1 MQTRRSMLQALFAT
15 GATLLIGQPLSGATP
30 RKQEIKV
37 FKRHYSPCCDSWMTH
52 LAKNGFAVR
61 PAGVS
66 DLEAVKADYA
76 IPKSLVACH
85 TAIIDGYIVEG
96 HVPAEQ
102 IHRLLAERPWVRG
115 IAVAG
120 KPAGAPG
127 HDKDGQKEPYTVV
140 LFDGAGKIT
149 PFAQF

>member
-1 MQTRRSMLQALFAT
+1 
-15 GATLLIGQPLSGATP
+15 
-30 RKQEIKV
+30 
-37 FKRHYSPCCDSWMTH
+37 MTH
-52 LAKNGFAVR
+52 LAKNGFSVR

-66 DLEAVKADYA
+66 DLDAVKADYE
-76 IPKSLVACH
+76 IPKSLVACY

-102 IHRLLAERPWVRG
+102 LNRLLAERPWVRG

-120 KPAGAPG
+120 KPAGSPG
-127 HDKDGQKEPYTVV
+127 HDKDSKKEPYTVV

-149 PFAQF
+149 PFAKF

>member
-1 MQTRRSMLQALFAT
+1 
-15 GATLLIGQPLSGATP
+15 
-30 RKQEIKV
+30 
-37 FKRHYSPCCDSWMTH
+37 MTH
-52 LAKNGFAVR
+52 LAKNGFSVR

-66 DLEAVKADYA
+66 DLDAVKADYE
-76 IPKSLVACH
+76 IPKSLVACY

-102 IHRLLAERPWVRG
+102 IHRLLAERPWMRG

-120 KPAGAPG
+120 KPAGSPG
-127 HDKDGQKEPYTVV
+127 HDKDTEKEPYTVV

-149 PFAQF
+149 PFAKF